1 MVWLAKGEGEKEE
14 GRRWTH
20 SKARWMCPQCRGE
33 AGLKSGARG
42 SVPEPVSWGSILKQW
57 HWGFDF
63 FLLLGVPKCFMD
75 GERLKPGSLWPQAGG
90 WVRIPQWK
98 AGESCAF
105 FHSHG
110 SYGAVSLQW
119 WQGGPETAVTWSPA
133 SPPNRA
139 QSHQNKAWFWL
150 LLGKTRRM
158 EYKERESFCFCF
170 LNFHCVTRLYY
181 QCHHFCLHLL
191 RKGETDIYWAPSV
204 V

>member
-1 MVWLAKGEGEKEE
+1 MVCLKGEGGE
-14 GRRWTH
+14 GG
-20 SKARWMCPQCRGE
+20 RGKD
-33 AGLKSGARG
+33 GLIQKQGEYVRSVGVKQGWNQEPGALFLSLCLDGPSWSSGTEGLTSSANR
-42 SVPEPVSWGSILKQW
+42 
-57 HWGFDF
+57 
-63 FLLLGVPKCFMD
+63 VPKCFIY
-75 GERLKPGSLWPQAGG
+75 GERLKPGSLFETGG

-150 LLGKTRRM
+150 LPWK
-158 EYKERESFCFCF
+158 
-170 LNFHCVTRLYY
+170 N
-181 QCHHFCLHLL
+181 
-191 RKGETDIYWAPSV
+191 
-204 V
+204 